1 MRTRFRLALAAA
13 PLTALLGAFAAPA
26 GAASAAGGRGAARA
40 AVPAGPASAVAYQI
54 SIAHAGYSGDTSVA
68 PPLSKKWSVS
78 FSGGVSYPLI
88 VGNKVYVTVANASS
102 YGTELYALNK

>member
-26 GAASAAGGRGAARA
+26 GGAGGAGAPPP

-54 SIAHAGYSGDTSVA
+54 SIAHAGYSADTSVA

-88 VGNKVYVTVANASS
+88 AGNKVYVTVANASS
-102 YGTELYALNK
+102 YGTELYALNKNT